1 MSSSDLL
8 PPKIFHYRMDF
19 PPDDAESFEA
29 YRGMLTPLFDTV
41 RISQAQ
47 LPFQA
52 TVDTFLFEGMI
63 LSHQR
68 CANSI
73 MMQRSQRHT
82 VRSGVD
88 EIIMVIYRDGR
99 HKITIDGKSNEL
111 ASGDIVIYDFARAA
125 LIEAEHS
132 SFLSLTIN
140 RQSFERHLP
149 SPELPHGMVIAPGA
163 VRDTLTAHVNVLLAL
178 GPNLPQADSAALSE
192 MTLAM
197 LAAAL
202 RSIIEPWQ
210 DRRTSEVT
218 MSALKAAIEQGL
230 SDPDFGPQTL
240 IEQFGLSRS
249 TLYRRFEP
257 LGGVTAYIQERRL
270 RNAFRAIIGRTDSK
284 IRLADLADRYGFA
297 SPSAFSQSFR
307 QLFGMTPSQARTLAW
322 KPADAFDTPWRLPKQ
337 TERFVRAMN
346 EDQQALVPQLV
357 ER

>member
-1 MSSSDLL
+1 MPSNDISS
-8 PPKIFHYRMDF
+8 PKIFHYRMDF

-29 YRGMLTPLFDTV
+29 YRGMLAPLFDTV
-41 RISQAQ
+41 RITQAR
-47 LPFQA
+47 LPLQA
-52 TVDTFLFEGMI
+52 TADTFLFDNLI
-63 LSHQR
+63 LTHQR
-68 CANSI
+68 CANSL
-73 MMQRSQRHT
+73 MMQRSQRHA

-88 EIIMVIYRDGR
+88 EIIVVIYRDGH
-99 HKITIDGKSNEL
+99 HKITIDGESYEL
-111 ASGDIVIYDFARAA
+111 VPGDIVVYDFSRAVM
-125 LIEAEHS
+125 IETEPS

-149 SPELPHGMVIAPGA
+149 SSEAPHGMIVAPGA
-163 VRDTLTAHVNVLLAL
+163 VRDILTAHLNQLLAL
-178 GPNLPQADSAALSE
+178 GPNLPQADSATLSE
-192 MTLAM
+192 MTLAL

-230 SDPDFGPQTL
+230 SDPDFGAQTL

-270 RNAFRAIIGRTDSK
+270 RNAFRAIIGRTEVK
-284 IRLADLADRYGFA
+284 IRLADLADRHGFA
-297 SPSAFSQSFR
+297 SPNAFSQSFR
-307 QLFGMTPSQARTLAW
+307 QLFGMTPSQARALAW
-322 KPADAFDTPWRLPKQ
+322 KPVDAFDTPWRLPKL
-337 TERFVRAMN
+337 TERFVRALN
-346 EDQQALVPQLV
+346 EDQEALVAQLV